1 MLSAARSRTALLAL
15 TGASFAALLAGCSST
30 AGATGSGSGSSGTDS
45 GSSSSSSSGSGS
57 SSSSSSATDA
67 GSSGGS
73 GSYKNGTYTE
83 QGNYSSPGGQE
94 TISVSLTIKDDAVKA
109 VTVKTVKADPTA
121 QQYEAQFIGG
131 ISGAIVGKK
140 IDDLHV
146 TQVAGSSL
154 TSQGFDDALTKIK
167 ADAKDS

>member
-1 MLSAARSRTALLAL
+1 MLTAARSRTALLAL
-15 TGASFAALLAGCSST
+15 TGASFVGLLAGCSST
-30 AGATGSGSGSSGTDS
+30 GSSTTGSGSSDSGSGSSSAASPDA
-45 GSSSSSSSGSGS
+45 
-57 SSSSSSATDA
+57 SSSSSATDA
-67 GSSGGS
+67 GSSSGS
-73 GSYKNGTYTE
+73 GTYKNGTYTE

-94 TISVSLTIKDDAVKA
+94 TISVELTLKDDAVSA

-121 QQYEAQFIGG
+121 TQYESQFISG
-131 ISGAIVGKK
+131 ISKAVVGKK
-140 IDDLHV
+140 VDDLHV

>member
-1 MLSAARSRTALLAL
+1 M
-15 TGASFAALLAGCSST
+15 
-30 AGATGSGSGSSGTDS
+30 
-45 GSSSSSSSGSGS
+45 
-57 SSSSSSATDA
+57 
-67 GSSGGS
+67 
-73 GSYKNGTYTE
+73 
-83 QGNYSSPGGQE
+83 
-94 TISVSLTIKDDAVKA
+94 SLTIADDAVKA

-131 ISGAIVGKK
+131 ISKAIVGKK